1 MCQITLRLPIKE
13 THSHKEILGFE
24 SLDDDYPPE
33 EHKEL
38 KRSDSHLITM
48 PTQRSFAKNHRQNV
62 TNDDDDSSDIE
73 PTRGVSSQIVVTQYE
88 NHRSH
93 PIQHQRQQ
101 QQHQQ
106 QIVTNNER
114 SNGGSTYD
122 KVLLTPQDQYIPTL
136 PKVIISASAS
146 VTDASGKKLNY
157 SVGNVIPS
165 NIKLP
170 PLTYDEYREDDVSLD
185 PFFIDVPKIAPRRG
199 KRNAID
205 FIRTTAIVNN
215 SVKN

>member
-1 MCQITLRLPIKE
+1 MQLPIGE

-24 SLDDDYPPE
+24 TLDDDYPQD

-38 KRSDSHLITM
+38 KRSDSHAITM
-48 PTQRSFAKNHRQNV
+48 QTANPFVKNHRPNE
-62 TNDDDDSSDIE
+62 TNSDDDRSAAAASVHARN
-73 PTRGVSSQIVVTQYE
+73 TNYE
-88 NHRSH
+88 KN
-93 PIQHQRQQ
+93 IA
-101 QQHQQ
+101 
-106 QIVTNNER
+106 
-114 SNGGSTYD
+114 GSTYD

-157 SVGNVIPS
+157 SVGNVIAS

-199 KRNAID
+199 RRN
-205 FIRTTAIVNN
+205 IRATAIANSSAKLIDPTKNN
-215 SVKN
+215 ALAIAQTI

>member
-1 MCQITLRLPIKE
+1 MR
-13 THSHKEILGFE
+13 SHKEILGFE
-24 SLDDDYPPE
+24 SLEDDYPQE

-38 KRSDSHLITM
+38 KRSDSHAIT
-48 PTQRSFAKNHRQNV
+48 TTHTTNSFLKNHRP
-62 TNDDDDSSDIE
+62 NDTASDGDRTAAATVVN
-73 PTRGVSSQIVVTQYE
+73 TRNIKNGK
-88 NHRSH
+88 
-93 PIQHQRQQ
+93 
-101 QQHQQ
+101 
-106 QIVTNNER
+106 

-157 SVGNVIPS
+157 SVGNVIAS

-170 PLTYDEYREDDVSLD
+170 PLTYDEYHEDDVSLD

-199 KRNAID
+199 KRNTHNRA
-205 FIRTTAIVNN
+205 TAIVNSSAKSN
-215 SVKN
+215 

>member
-1 MCQITLRLPIKE
+1 M
-13 THSHKEILGFE
+13 GFE
-24 SLDDDYPPE
+24 SLNDDYPQE

-38 KRSDSHLITM
+38 KRSDSHLIT
-48 PTQRSFAKNHRQNV
+48 TQTTNSFIKNHQPNGG
-62 TNDDDDSSDIE
+62 DSRSAAVVD
-73 PTRGVSSQIVVTQYE
+73 TR
-88 NHRSH
+88 N
-93 PIQHQRQQ
+93 
-101 QQHQQ
+101 
-106 QIVTNNER
+106 TNNEK
-114 SNGGSTYD
+114 NGGGNTYD

-157 SVGNVIPS
+157 SVGNVIAS

-199 KRNAID
+199 KRNTID
-205 FIRTTAIVNN
+205 NIRATAIVNSSAKSN
-215 SVKN
+215 

>member
-1 MCQITLRLPIKE
+1 MRLPNDE
-13 THSHKEILGFE
+13 TRSHKEILSFE
-24 SLDDDYPPE
+24 SLEEDYPQE

-38 KRSDSHLITM
+38 KRSDSHAIT
-48 PTQRSFAKNHRQNV
+48 TQTTNSYERNHRPNETNGNSDRSTV
-62 TNDDDDSSDIE
+62 TAAATPFN
-73 PTRGVSSQIVVTQYE
+73 TR
-88 NHRSH
+88 N
-93 PIQHQRQQ
+93 
-101 QQHQQ
+101 
-106 QIVTNNER
+106 TNNEKT
-114 SNGGSTYD
+114 NGGNAYD

-157 SVGNVIPS
+157 SVGNVIAS

-199 KRNAID
+199 KRNTID
-205 FIRTTAIVNN
+205 YIRATAILNSSAKNN
-215 SVKN
+215 